1 MGIWFPRITHTL
13 LKRRHALAPGCFSA
27 DRCRDAVFCLA
38 RSYFWDL
45 APNKSSH
52 LIFLVWGVMKV
63 RCDDKQPLGLQISW
77 AESLKRPAKMLGIE
91 TDYLGVCKCSII
103 RKLVEVSLF
112 VCVCPIHH
120 ARCDGARV
128 VLIQFPFW
136 WNARYFK
143 PYFKHLFVWKFHL
156 IPSAVRQPRRVYELM
171 SEVCSL
177 FFGKMETWGKDKFI
191 SDTICVKL
199 LSNNQSSGQPC

>member
-45 APNKSSH
+45 SPNKSSH

-112 VCVCPIHH
+112 VSVLYIMPDVTELGWFWSNFLS
-120 ARCDGARV
+120 DGTLDISSHILNICLSESFTLSPVQYVNQDVFMNWCRKFA
-128 VLIQFPFW
+128 LYFLGKWKLEEKTNLSLTQF
-136 WNARYFK
+136 
-143 PYFKHLFVWKFHL
+143 V
-156 IPSAVRQPRRVYELM
+156 
-171 SEVCSL
+171 
-177 FFGKMETWGKDKFI
+177 
-191 SDTICVKL
+191 
-199 LSNNQSSGQPC
+199 